1 MENNN
6 VLLILLR
13 IIKYDGSLDP
23 LTGLGYEY
31 VQIVQLLKDLE
42 AKRFVKKENGVLTL
56 TDLGNN
62 KLEELIKKL
71 GKKNAEMWIEPEIHS
86 RVMKLDED
94 DVYLPSQ
101 NALWF

>member
-13 IIKYDGSLDP
+13 IIKYDGSLAP

-31 VQIVQLLKDLE
+31 VQILQLLKDLE
-42 AKRFVKKENGVLTL
+42 TKEFVKKENGVMTL

-62 KLEELIKKL
+62 KMEELIKKS
-71 GKKNAEMWIEPEIHS
+71 GKKNAEMWIDPEIHS
-86 RVMKLDED
+86 RVAKLDKD
-94 DVYLPSQ
+94 DVYLPNQ

>member
-1 MENNN
+1 MKDNN

-13 IIKYDGSLDP
+13 IIKYDGSLEP
-23 LTGLGYEY
+23 IVGLGYEY
-31 VQIVQLLKDLE
+31 VQIIQFLKDLE
-42 AKRFVKKENGVLTL
+42 VDGFVKKEKGTLSL
-56 TDLGNN
+56 TDLGNT
-62 KLEELIKKL
+62 KMEELIKNL

-86 RVMKLDED
+86 RIMKLDED

>member
-13 IIKYDGSLDP
+13 IIKYDGSLSP
-23 LTGLGYEY
+23 LVELGYEY
-31 VQIVQLLKDLE
+31 VQIIQFLKQLETEGVIQKD
-42 AKRFVKKENGVLTL
+42 KGVLTL
-56 TDLGNN
+56 TKLGND
-62 KLEELIKKL
+62 KMEELIKKL

-86 RVMKLDED
+86 RVMKLDEE